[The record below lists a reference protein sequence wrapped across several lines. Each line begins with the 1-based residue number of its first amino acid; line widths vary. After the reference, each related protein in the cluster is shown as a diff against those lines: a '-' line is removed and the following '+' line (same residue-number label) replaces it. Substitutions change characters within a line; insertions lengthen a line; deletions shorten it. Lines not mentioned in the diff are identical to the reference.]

1 MEFVLQVTME
11 TLKEAEKTTHHMVG
25 VLVDNKSRTH
35 NFESN
40 LVINSLT
47 KTMNFHLTRSPFLVN
62 LFKRFAN
69 IISLLVVILL
79 LPTVFQDQ
87 LK

>member
-1 MEFVLQVTME
+1 ME

-47 KTMNFHLTRSPFLVN
+47 KTMNFQLTRSPFLVRS
-62 LFKRFAN
+62 FKRSF
-69 IISLLVVILL
+69 
-79 LPTVFQDQ
+79 
-87 LK
+87 